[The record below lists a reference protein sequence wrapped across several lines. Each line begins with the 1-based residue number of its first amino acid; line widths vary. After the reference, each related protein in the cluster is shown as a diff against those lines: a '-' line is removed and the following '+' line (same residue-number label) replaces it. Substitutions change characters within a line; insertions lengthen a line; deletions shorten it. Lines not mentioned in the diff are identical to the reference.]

1 MVRYEIAIIGT
12 GPAGLSA
19 AITATIRNKKILLIG
34 NALLSEKVEKAQTI
48 NNYLGLPNVT
58 GKELQEAFLQH
69 LKELDIAITE
79 TKVNTIYALGD
90 YFAIDCGDNTYEA
103 TCVILA
109 TGLSVVKPFKGELE
123 NVGKGVSYCATCD
136 AQFYKNKV
144 AAVVGFS
151 QEEESEAAF
160 LSEIADKVLY
170 FPMYKKDISLGENI
184 EVIYGE
190 KPQSI
195 EKEEEKICLI
205 TQQSKYPVDGIFLLR
220 DSVAVQQ
227 LVPGLKLV
235 DNLVEVDRQMQT
247 NLKGLFACGDITGAP
262 YQYIKSAG
270 EGNVAALSAVSYLT
284 LLSKSRASTS

>member
-1 MVRYEIAIIGT
+1 MERYEIAIIGT

-34 NALLSEKVEKAQTI
+34 NQFLSEKVEKAHTI

-69 LKELDIAITE
+69 LKELDITITE
-79 TKVNTIYALGD
+79 TKVNTIYALGE
-90 YFAIDCGDNTYEA
+90 YFVIDCGDNTYEA
-103 TCVILA
+103 TSVILA
-109 TGLSVVKPFKGELE
+109 TGLSVAKPFKGELE
-123 NVGKGVSYCATCD
+123 NIGKGVSYCATCD

-151 QEEESEAAF
+151 QEEESEAVF

-170 FPMYKKDISLGENI
+170 FPMYKKDGSLGNNI
-184 EVIYGE
+184 VICEE

-195 EKEEEKICLI
+195 EKEEQKICLI
-205 TQQSKYPVDGIFLLR
+205 TEQSKYSVDGIFLLR

-235 DNLVEVDRQMQT
+235 GNLVEVDRQMQT

-270 EGNVAALSAVSYLT
+270 EGNVAALSAVSYLN
-284 LLSKSRASTS
+284 KKK

>member
-1 MVRYEIAIIGT
+1 MERYEIAIIGT

-34 NALLSEKVEKAQTI
+34 SKTLSEKVEKAHVI
-48 NNYLGLPNVT
+48 NNYLGLPKVT

-69 LKELDIAITE
+69 LKELDITITQ

-109 TGLSVVKPFKGELE
+109 TGLSVAKPFKGELE
-123 NVGKGVSYCATCD
+123 NVGRGVSYCATCD

-151 QEEESEAAF
+151 QEEESEAVF
-160 LSEIADKVLY
+160 LSEIADKVFY
-170 FPMYKKDISLGENI
+170 FPMYKKEVSLGDNI
-184 EVIYGE
+184 VICEE

-195 EKEEEKICLI
+195 EKEEQKICLI
-205 TQQSKYPVDGIFLLR
+205 TEQSKYPVDGIFLLR

-235 DNLVEVDRQMQT
+235 DNLVEVDRTMQT

-270 EGNVAALSAVSYLT
+270 EGNVAALSAVSYL
-284 LLSKSRASTS
+284 ASLQKN

>member
-1 MVRYEIAIIGT
+1 MERYEIAIIGT

-34 NALLSEKVEKAQTI
+34 NQFLSEKVEKAHTI

-69 LKELDIAITE
+69 LKELDITITE
-79 TKVNTIYALGD
+79 TKVNTIYALGE
-90 YFAIDCGDNTYEA
+90 YFVIDCGDNTYEA
-103 TCVILA
+103 TSVILA
-109 TGLSVVKPFKGELE
+109 TGLSVAKPFKGELE
-123 NVGKGVSYCATCD
+123 NIGKGVSYCATCD

-151 QEEESEAAF
+151 QEEESEAVF

-170 FPMYKKDISLGENI
+170 FPMYKKDGSLGDNI
-184 EVIYGE
+184 VICEE

-195 EKEEEKICLI
+195 EKEEQKICLI
-205 TQQSKYPVDGIFLLR
+205 TEQSKYFVDGIFLLR

-235 DNLVEVDRQMQT
+235 GNLVEVDRQMQT

-270 EGNVAALSAVSYLT
+270 EGNVAALSAVSYLN
-284 LLSKSRASTS
+284 KKK

>member
-1 MVRYEIAIIGT
+1 MERYEIAIIGT

-34 NALLSEKVEKAQTI
+34 SKTLSEKVKKAHTI
-48 NNYLGLPNVT
+48 HNYLGLPSV
-58 GKELQEAFLQH
+58 
-69 LKELDIAITE
+69 

-90 YFAIDCGDNTYEA
+90 YFAIDCGSSIYEA

-109 TGLSVVKPFKGELE
+109 TGISVVKPFKGELE
-123 NVGKGVSYCATCD
+123 NIGRGVSYCATCD

-144 AAVVGFS
+144 AAVIGFS
-151 QEEESEAAF
+151 QEEESEAVF

-170 FPMYKKDISLGENI
+170 FPMYKKEVSLGDNI
-184 EVIYGE
+184 VICEE

-195 EKEEEKICLI
+195 EKEEQKICLI
-205 TQQSKYPVDGIFLLR
+205 TEQSKYLVDGIFLLR
-220 DSVAVQQ
+220 DSVTVQQ

-235 DNLVEVDRQMQT
+235 DNLVEVDRQMRT
-247 NLKGLFACGDITGAP
+247 NLDGLFACGDITGAP

-270 EGNVAALSAVSYLT
+270 EGNVAALSAVSYLNSS
-284 LLSKSRASTS
+284 SKS

>member
-1 MVRYEIAIIGT
+1 MERYEIAIIGT

-34 NALLSEKVEKAQTI
+34 NALLSEKVEKAQVI
-48 NNYLGLPNVT
+48 NNYLGLPGVT

-69 LKELDIAITE
+69 LKELDITITE

-90 YFAIDCGDNTYEA
+90 YFAIDCGDNNTYEA

-109 TGLSVVKPFKGELE
+109 TGLSVIKPFKGELE
-123 NVGKGVSYCATCD
+123 NIGKGVSYCATCD

-151 QEEESEAAF
+151 QEEESEAIF
-160 LSEIADKVLY
+160 LSEMADKVLY
-170 FPMYKKDISLGENI
+170 FPMYKTDVSLGDNI

-195 EKEEEKICLI
+195 EKEEEKICLV

-270 EGNVAALSAVSYLT
+270 EGNVAALSAVSYLN
-284 LLSKSRASTS
+284 KKK

>member
-1 MVRYEIAIIGT
+1 MERYEIAIIGT

-34 NALLSEKVEKAQTI
+34 NALLSEKVEKAQVI
-48 NNYLGLPNVT
+48 NNYLGLPHVT

-69 LKELDIAITE
+69 LKELDITITE

-90 YFAIDCGDNTYEA
+90 YFAIDCGDNNTYEA

-123 NVGKGVSYCATCD
+123 NIGKGVSYCATCD

-151 QEEESEAAF
+151 QEEESEAVF
-160 LSEIADKVLY
+160 LSEMADKVLY
-170 FPMYKKDISLGENI
+170 FPMYKTDVSLGDNI

-195 EKEEEKICLI
+195 EKEEEKICLV

-270 EGNVAALSAVSYLT
+270 EGNVAALSAVSYLN
-284 LLSKSRASTS
+284 KKK

>member
-1 MVRYEIAIIGT
+1 MERYEIAIIGT

-34 NALLSEKVEKAQTI
+34 SKALSEKVEKAHTI

-69 LKELDIAITE
+69 LKELNITITE

-90 YFAIDCGDNTYEA
+90 YFVIDCGNNTYEA

-109 TGLSVVKPFKGELE
+109 TGFSVVKPFKGELE
-123 NVGKGVSYCATCD
+123 NVGRGVSYCATCD

-151 QEEESEAAF
+151 QEEESEAVF

-170 FPMYKKDISLGENI
+170 FPMYKKDDSLGDNI
-184 EVIYGE
+184 VICEE

-195 EKEEEKICLI
+195 EKEEQKMCLI
-205 TQQSKYPVDGIFLLR
+205 TEQSRYLVDGIFLLR
-220 DSVAVQQ
+220 DSVAIQQ

-235 DNLVEVDRQMQT
+235 DNLVEVDRQMKT

-284 LLSKSRASTS
+284 SSGKN

>member
-1 MVRYEIAIIGT
+1 MERYEIAIIGT

-34 NALLSEKVEKAQTI
+34 NALLSEKVEKAQVI
-48 NNYLGLPNVT
+48 NNYLGLPGVT

-69 LKELDIAITE
+69 LKELDITITE

-90 YFAIDCGDNTYEA
+90 YFAIDCGDNNTYEA

-123 NVGKGVSYCATCD
+123 NIGKGVSYCATCD

-151 QEEESEAAF
+151 QEEESEAVF
-160 LSEIADKVLY
+160 LSEMADKVLY
-170 FPMYKKDISLGENI
+170 FPMYKTDVSLGDNI

-195 EKEEEKICLI
+195 EKEEEKICLV

-270 EGNVAALSAVSYLT
+270 EGNVAALSAVSYLN
-284 LLSKSRASTS
+284 KKK

>member
-1 MVRYEIAIIGT
+1 MERYEIAIIGT

-34 NALLSEKVEKAQTI
+34 NALLSEKVEKAQVI
-48 NNYLGLPNVT
+48 NNYLGLPSVT

-69 LKELDIAITE
+69 LKELDITITE

-90 YFAIDCGDNTYEA
+90 YFAIDCGDNNTYEA

-123 NVGKGVSYCATCD
+123 NIGKGVSYCATCD

-151 QEEESEAAF
+151 QEEESEAVF
-160 LSEIADKVLY
+160 LSEMADKVLY
-170 FPMYKKDISLGENI
+170 FPMYKTDVSLGDNI

-195 EKEEEKICLI
+195 EKEEEKICLV

-270 EGNVAALSAVSYLT
+270 EGNVAALSAVSYLN
-284 LLSKSRASTS
+284 KKK

>member
-1 MVRYEIAIIGT
+1 MERYEIAIIGT

-34 NALLSEKVEKAQTI
+34 NALLSEKVEKAQVI
-48 NNYLGLPNVT
+48 NNYLGLPGVT

-69 LKELDIAITE
+69 LKELDITITE

-90 YFAIDCGDNTYEA
+90 YFAIDCGDNNTYEA

-151 QEEESEAAF
+151 QEEESEAVF

-170 FPMYKKDISLGENI
+170 FPMYKTDVSLGDNI

-195 EKEEEKICLI
+195 EKEEEKICLV

-270 EGNVAALSAVSYLT
+270 EGNVAALSAVSYLN
-284 LLSKSRASTS
+284 KKK

>member
-1 MVRYEIAIIGT
+1 MERYEIAIIGT

-34 NALLSEKVEKAQTI
+34 SKTLSEKVEKAHAI
-48 NNYLGLPNVT
+48 HNYLGLPNVT

-69 LKELDIAITE
+69 LKELDITITE

-90 YFAIDCGDNTYEA
+90 YFAIDSGDNTYEA

-109 TGLSVVKPFKGELE
+109 AGLSVVKPFKGELE
-123 NVGKGVSYCATCD
+123 YIGKGVSYCATCD

-151 QEEESEAAF
+151 QEEESEAVF

-170 FPMYKKDISLGENI
+170 FPMYKKDSSLGGNI
-184 EVIYGE
+184 EVINGE
-190 KPQSI
+190 KPQAI

-205 TQQSKYPVDGIFLLR
+205 TEKSMYPVDGIFLLR

-235 DNLVEVDRQMQT
+235 DNVVEVDRQMRT

-262 YQYIKSAG
+262 YQYMKSAG
-270 EGNVAALSAVSYLT
+270 EGNVAALSAVSYLN
-284 LLSKSRASTS
+284 KKK